1 MEGRME
7 KKNPGLPHA
16 SFQTEKA
23 GPGRAERLCEGSGCQ
38 FCHPKPA
45 VGGSRAPRAPQGR
58 CRRREQKTG
67 IGEELEFH
75 SMRCGGCVS
84 HLQEIRT
91 AHQVPKQG
99 KINSCPMMEDRQCMS
114 GGWNWPSIFLWD
126 KVGKKKEANRNKF
139 TKLCFLLF
147 EIGKGSLG
155 NNDQV

>member
-1 MEGRME
+1 ME

-23 GPGRAERLCEGSGCQ
+23 GPGRAERLCEGSGYQ
-38 FCHPKPA
+38 FCHPKPP
-45 VGGSRAPRAPQGR
+45 VGGSREPRAPQGR

-99 KINSCPMMEDRQCMS
+99 KINSCLTMEDRQCTS

-126 KVGKKKEANRNKF
+126 KGGEKKEANRNKF